1 MSQFMQFLTK
11 YARSKAHQPYQQS
24 GDAAP
29 GVAELAEELAALN
42 SVELRSLLLEE
53 RKAAPQYKAV
63 FGAAPAAMEV
73 DNKDKQPENTDA
85 TSAPDEDFVHVT
97 SADTSSLAP
106 AEGTDANRAA
116 AAAAAGGSGAA
127 KPQDEAVKFKLVPE
141 YKEVAAGP
149 TSLKVVISLQAT
161 SEVAKPAN
169 VALVAVVDKS
179 GSMGG
184 SKMALV
190 KDTVDFLAEQL
201 GSQDAWGL
209 VTYSDLAKRDLPL
222 LAMTPA
228 AKTLAK
234 AVNAGVT
241 ADGCTALLD
250 GLSLGLKEHST
261 DAAAAA
267 AAAGGA
273 AEGVKRRVRS
283 VFLCTDGLPNV
294 GPSDAPSIV
303 SAMRAQLTGLAAAE
317 QPVSVHTFGFGADHD
332 ARLLQAI
339 AEAGHGIYYFI
350 QDDSQIPEAFGDALG
365 GLLSV
370 VASSVRVTITPLAA
384 DGSSSSSAAS
394 CSIVQLQHGGSQD
407 TPAGATGA
415 HTVKFADLFAEETR
429 EVLLQLDLAAAAG
442 EGQQALVQ
450 VEVSFTHPETGAV
463 SSSSQVLQLAR
474 AAAPAAGQ
482 ARDPLVAATA
492 ARFQVAE
499 ALKAAAAESEA
510 NRFAAAEQQLQQAQ
524 AQVEAAEGLGGS
536 RQAYIAQLADMANHI
551 RAVQFSS
558 QHEQRMAS
566 TRMAA
571 CSNSM
576 AKQRSAGVGFTS
588 AAAPVSYAAAPAPRS
603 RNAALPPPAFLS
615 GAPGAAPG
623 SAAAADVM
631 QQQQDE
637 AVPWL
642 KSNAMRKKM
651 TASAADYVSKRNMK

>member
-1 MSQFMQFLTK
+1 MQ
-11 YARSKAHQPYQQS
+11 
-24 GDAAP
+24 
-29 GVAELAEELAALN
+29 LAALN

-97 SADTSSLAP
+97 SADTSTLAP
-106 AEGTDANRAA
+106 AKGTDANRAA
-116 AAAAAGGSGAA
+116 AAAAAGRSGAA

-222 LAMTPA
+222 VAMTPA

-261 DAAAAA
+261 DAAAAAAA

-407 TPAGATGA
+407 TPAGATGVRT
-415 HTVKFADLFAEETR
+415 HCQVCRPVAEESR
-429 EVLLQLDLAAAAG
+429 EVLLQLGLAAAAG

-524 AQVEAAEGLGGS
+524 AQVEAAEWLGGA

-623 SAAAADVM
+623 SAAAAADVM

-637 AVPWL
+637 AVPWS
-642 KSNAMRKKM
+642 KSSAMRKKM
-651 TASAADYVSKRNMK
+651 TASATDYVSKRNMK

>member
-24 GDAAP
+24 SDAAP
-29 GVAELAEELAALN
+29 GVTELAEELAALN

-85 TSAPDEDFVHVT
+85 TIAPDEDFVHVT
-97 SADTSSLAP
+97 SADTSTLAP

-267 AAAGGA
+267 AAAAGGA

-365 GLLSV
+365 GLLSLV
-370 VASSVRVTITPLAA
+370 
-384 DGSSSSSAAS
+384 
-394 CSIVQLQHGGSQD
+394 
-407 TPAGATGA
+407 A
-415 HTVKFADLFAEETR
+415 HTVKFADLFAEESR

-492 ARFQVAE
+492 AHFQVAE

-524 AQVEAAEGLGGS
+524 AHVEAAEGLGGA

-576 AKQRSAGVGFTS
+576 AKQRSASVGFTS

-623 SAAAADVM
+623 SAAAAADVM

-637 AVPWL
+637 AVPWS